1 SNQPR
6 RCHAETT
13 QQRKGGECNLSRSE
27 AAFDLGLELLV
38 EELVAG
44 DELFCEDGS
53 GASAPRRKSA
63 WV

>member
-1 SNQPR
+1 MGRSMGG
-6 RCHAETT
+6 
-13 QQRKGGECNLSRSE
+13 GGECNLSRSE